1 MNQVDESKLDKIR
14 GLLAKA
20 EASTFPDEAKAF
32 FEGAQRLMT
41 QYAIDEAMLRQAK
54 PTASKPTVVGVTL
67 TAPYIRSK
75 GILLAVVARAN
86 TCQVIAP
93 HKIRDKG
100 GEVTYRVFGYESSV
114 QAVEAL
120 FTSLLV
126 QMTSEM
132 LACEK
137 TIPAGVH
144 GKTWKN
150 NFLLGF
156 ATEIQSRLEK
166 ARKEVVTETGMG
178 LVLVQ
183 DAKKVQ
189 EFVTDTVGRT
199 TTAHHAS
206 TYNGQARS
214 AGRMAGSRASMGTA
228 GVGGSRGAIG

>member
-1 MNQVDESKLDKIR
+1 MSEDEKSRLDKIR
-14 GLLAKA
+14 ALLAKA
-20 EASTFPDEAKAF
+20 ENTPFPDEAKAF

-41 QYAIDEAMLRQAK
+41 LYAIDEAMLRDAK
-54 PTASKPTVVGVTL
+54 PTTKPVVVPVKL

-86 TCQVIAP
+86 GCRVVAP
-93 HKIRDKG
+93 MRVREKG
-100 GEVTYRVFGYESSV
+100 GEVSYTLFGYESSV
-114 QAVEAL
+114 QVVEAL

-137 TIPAGVH
+137 DIPASVH

-156 ATEIQSRLEK
+156 ATEIQSRLKK
-166 ARKEVVTETGMG
+166 AKDEVVAKTGMG

-183 DAKKVQ
+183 DEKKVDT
-189 EFVTDTVGRT
+189 FVDDYYGHKLASSTV
-199 TTAHHAS
+199 TAS
-206 TYNGQARS
+206 YNAQARQ
-214 AGRMAGSRASMGTA
+214 AGRAAGSRANMGNS
-228 GVGGSRGAIG
+228 VGTSRTAIG